1 MYLAPISSQ
10 TLRRLSK
17 SLLKTFIHILFIRK
31 FRFSEDSVA
40 RAFSVLDRFLRP
52 ATAHRAPRAPS
63 ASDDLLCV
71 PYRAAPPA
79 LTEHVVQ
86 PVPEQGAGRRA
97 RLSGAPAYPQ
107 IRSFRS
113 GGMEN
118 AGSVPADRPEPGRRF
133 SVSAGA
139 PSGCRGFR
147 ACRDPQALV
156 SGAFT
161 PRPQS
166 PWCSRPDPGRRPA
179 LLQGDFATHSVAA
192 SDSPFSA
199 CLSVFSVVRMWG
211 LSVHLFYLSCLL
223 FFPASRDKFP
233 PPYPAAITA
242 TFHFCFDLFCFH
254 LWFNLFCFQG
264 LIFSPL
270 SVFLIPSC
278 FCFGLQRLPDPCGC
292 E

>member
-52 ATAHRAPRAPS
+52 AAAHRAPRAPS
-63 ASDDLLCV
+63 ASGDLLCV
-71 PYRAAPPA
+71 PYCAAPPA
-79 LTEHVVQ
+79 LTERVVQ

-139 PSGCRGFR
+139 PSGCRSFR
-147 ACRDPQALV
+147 ACRDPRALV

-161 PRPQS
+161 PRPQR
-166 PWCSRPDPGRRPA
+166 PWCGRPDPGCRPA
-179 LLQGDFATHSVAA
+179 LLREDCATHSVAA

-211 LSVHLFYLSCLL
+211 LSVHLFYLSCLH
-223 FFPASRDKFP
+223 FFPCFSGQVSSTVSIGHRGDFP
-233 PPYPAAITA
+233 FLLRP
-242 TFHFCFDLFCFH
+242 FLFP
-254 LWFNLFCFQG
+254 
-264 LIFSPL
+264 SL
-270 SVFLIPSC
+270 S
-278 FCFGLQRLPDPCGC
+278 
-292 E
+292 